1 LDLDGSFVVLAGE
14 EPVSLAWLVVDRA
27 QGLAGNQMTGTLRE
41 HRHRG
46 LARLAKLATIR
57 WAVASGIRRIGTGN
71 DSTNRDMLALNEH
84 LGYQPL
90 PDFLLYA
97 RTVDS

>member
-1 LDLDGSFVVLAGE
+1 VVVAGD
-14 EPVSLAWLVVDRA
+14 EPVALAWLDVDREHSV
-27 QGLAGNQMTGTLRE
+27 AGNRMTGTVPA

-57 WAVASGIRRIGTGN
+57 WAGANGIRTIATGN

-84 LGYQPL
+84 LGYRPL
-90 PDFLLYA
+90 PDFLVFVKDVPE
-97 RTVDS
+97 R